1 MDRWVALASLLLFAG
16 AASAQDTTT
25 VFFGPITP
33 SHEAPT
39 GRAIASLDATACLAY
54 LESRDVAFETLDPG
68 EIEGVGIPIRLAGP
82 LDGVVIETTNH
93 AELHEIIDC
102 RLAVALLAWAP
113 RLRAAGI
120 TAIRHY
126 STYRPGARVGGS
138 GRPSGHSHAL
148 AIDVGRMD
156 RGEEHLTILEAWEA
170 REPGVAPCGG
180 GPFDESPS
188 SALLRE
194 LICAAVE
201 RELFQVVLT
210 PHHDRAHGNHV
221 HLEVRPGVDWTYV
234 R

>member
-1 MDRWVALASLLLFAG
+1 MDGRVVLASLFLLAG
-16 AASAQDTTT
+16 SASAQDTTT

-39 GRAIASLDATACLAY
+39 GRAIAALDAAACLAY
-54 LESRDVAFETLDPG
+54 LESRDVAFEILDPG

-82 LDGVVIETTNH
+82 LDGVVIETTNRSESH
-93 AELHEIIDC
+93 AILDC

-113 RLRAAGI
+113 QLRAAGI

-126 STYRPGARVGGS
+126 STYRAGARVGGS

-156 RGEEHLTILEAWEA
+156 RGDEHLTILEAWEA
-170 REPGVAPCGG
+170 RAPGVDPCE
-180 GPFDESPS
+180 GPFDESPT

-194 LICAAVE
+194 LVCAAVA

-210 PHHDRAHGNHV
+210 PHHDRAHQNHL